1 MVLSEKELAFI
12 KAHGQDDVTRLLLDA
27 GKYAGLDIPFLAE
40 QIAACRQVKEKL
52 PVWAAQETIIYPAKI
67 AAEQCSSEQTALY
80 KAGLITSDDR
90 VCDLTGGLGVDS
102 YYLSRKAKSLIY
114 VERFP
119 HYCDAARHNFQVL
132 GCKNIEVVN
141 EDSRLYLEHAPDVDL
156 YYIDPARRGE
166 GNRRVYALEDCE
178 PNLVE
183 VLPLLLQK
191 APRVLAKLSPMAD
204 ISKTLSLLP
213 GTVAVHVVSVRN
225 ECKELLFDI
234 RREKMTG
241 NTLIRCIN
249 FDTRGNQQIFDW
261 QVEEEQQA
269 PLQLADAV
277 KRYLYEPNA
286 SIMKSGAFKCV
297 AQRYD
302 VEKLQVNSHLYV
314 ADTCLS
320 DFPGRCFQV
329 EKVLHFSGKLC
340 KTLAKD
346 YPQANIAVRNFPLTA
361 DELRKRTHL
370 KDGGDIYLFGTT
382 VGKGDKVL
390 LVTRKL
396 E

>member
-1 MVLSEKELAFI
+1 MELSEKELAFI

-40 QIAACRQVKEKL
+40 QIAARRQVKDKL
-52 PVWAAQETIIYPAKI
+52 PAWGANDAIVYPAKI
-67 AAEQCSSEQTALY
+67 AAEQCSSEQTAQY
-80 KAGLITSDDR
+80 KADLITTDDR

-119 HYCDAARHNFQVL
+119 YYCDVARHNFQVL

-141 EDSRLYLEHAPDVDL
+141 EDSRCYLEHSSGVDV

-183 VLPLLLQK
+183 ILPLLLQK
-191 APRVLAKLSPMAD
+191 ALKVLAKISPMAD

-213 GTVAVHVVSVRN
+213 GTVEVHVVSVRN
-225 ECKELLFDI
+225 ECKELLFAI
-234 RREKMTG
+234 RKDGVE
-241 NTLIRCIN
+241 NNPLIRCVN
-249 FDTRGNQQIFDW
+249 YDSQGNRQVFDCSF
-261 QVEEEQQA
+261 EEEQQA
-269 PLQLADAV
+269 PLRLADSV

-286 SIMKSGAFKCV
+286 SIMKAGAFKCIAERFGV
-297 AQRYD
+297 K
-302 VEKLQVNSHLYV
+302 KLQVNSHLYV
-314 ADTCLS
+314 ADTYVS
-320 DFPGRCFQV
+320 DFPGRGFQI
-329 EKVLHFSGKLC
+329 EEVLHFSGKLC

-346 YPQANIAVRNFPLTA
+346 WPQANIAIRNFPLTA
-361 DELRKRTHL
+361 EELRKRTRI

-382 VGKGDKVL
+382 LWNGDKVL
-390 LVTRKL
+390 LITRKA
-396 E
+396 